1 MKIAVLYQKCALPAV
16 NGILKPMKPGGYS
29 DSGADIAYC
38 LFKNGID
45 VALPVNKTDVNN
57 DYDWVFPDTKEG
69 IEAAVSMGADT
80 FWLNTMLYDGH
91 PVEDFQGFYAI
102 GQSPADAFEYDDKFY
117 TNTALKNAG
126 FPVVAQ
132 RIADENY
139 AHSDD
144 FPCIVK
150 PIRGRGSQG
159 VVRCACE
166 AELRK
171 AVLDEIASKKYGKR
185 LIVEEYLPGNEI
197 TVAVFPNGKALPA
210 VERYNHN
217 NGIAPYNGD
226 VPVEAN
232 SRAVSIV
239 TLQLEK
245 ITKACEDA
253 VKFLGIKGLVRIDCR
268 ADASGDYKI
277 FDFNMKPNMTAGG
290 RPGRESQNSLVMI
303 AAQKLGMTY
312 FDLLSRMIEFRWQI
326 D

>member
-1 MKIAVLYQKCALPAV
+1 M
-16 NGILKPMKPGGYS
+16 
-29 DSGADIAYC
+29 
-38 LFKNGID
+38 
-45 VALPVNKTDVNN
+45 
-57 DYDWVFPDTKEG
+57 
-69 IEAAVSMGADT
+69 
-80 FWLNTMLYDGH
+80 
-91 PVEDFQGFYAI
+91 
-102 GQSPADAFEYDDKFY
+102 
-117 TNTALKNAG
+117 
-126 FPVVAQ
+126 
-132 RIADENY
+132 
-139 AHSDD
+139 
-144 FPCIVK
+144 
-150 PIRGRGSQG
+150 
-159 VVRCACE
+159 
-166 AELRK
+166 
-171 AVLDEIASKKYGKR
+171 LDEIASKKYGKR

-217 NGIAPYNGD
+217 NGIALYNGD

-290 RPGRESQNSLVMI
+290 RPGRENQNSLVMI
-303 AAQKLGMTY
+303 AAKRLGMTY